1 MTPQELKNSIL
12 QRAIEG
18 KLVEQRKEEGTGA
31 ELLEIIFE
39 EVNSFVKLNSIR
51 KNNKHIK
58 TENNEDDFEIPENW
72 GKVKLGEICFLLNGK
87 KETNKSYPYL
97 EVKYLRGNIE
107 PKIKTSGKVV
117 SANTNIILMDG
128 ENSGEVFKTSETGY
142 LGSTLK
148 ILYIPE
154 ILSEKFYLY
163 FLLLNK
169 NYLRDNK
176 KGAAIPHL
184 DKEVFFNLNFPIPP
198 LAEQKR
204 IVEKIEELMPLVD
217 KYEKN
222 WQKLE
227 ELNKKFPEDMKKSL
241 LQEAIK
247 GKLVEKRPEEG
258 NASNIIIELL
268 NEKQKLLEEGKLYK
282 KKPTAPFFDGNYP
295 FDIPETWSWVQLSD
309 VSIIQEGAGIRKYQ
323 YKVDGIQLLCV
334 TNILENNID
343 LSKKQLF
350 VSEEEYFEKYQ
361 HLTPLKGDILT
372 ACSGGSWGKVAIYN
386 LDDTIMLNTST
397 LRLRFFGDLSNNKYL
412 YYVTQSAFFKEQLKR
427 QLVGIQPNFGYAHY
441 SRIEFPLPP
450 LAEQKRI
457 VEKLDEM
464 LPYCDELLKII

>member
-117 SANTNIILMDG
+117 TANTNIILMDG

-217 KYEKN
+217 EYEKN
-222 WQKLE
+222 WKKLE
-227 ELNKKFPEDMKKSL
+227 KLNKKFPEDMKKSL

-247 GKLVEKRPEEG
+247 GKLVEQRKEEG
-258 NASNIIIELL
+258 TGAELFEKIQKEKKKLKKEEILFDSPESWNWVKLGQICNIINGFTPKRTNSEFWDGEIPWFTIEDVREQGRFINYTNQHITEKALSYKTERIIPPDTVLL
-268 NEKQKLLEEGKLYK
+268 CCTASIGECAYTNIPLTTNQQFNGLVIKEHYKNFVSSMYLYVYSQTLKDRIISKSGKTTFNYLSVGKLK
-282 KKPTAPFFDGNYP
+282 EFV
-295 FDIPETWSWVQLSD
+295 IP
-309 VSIIQEGAGIRKYQ
+309 I
-323 YKVDGIQLLCV
+323 
-334 TNILENNID
+334 
-343 LSKKQLF
+343 
-350 VSEEEYFEKYQ
+350 
-361 HLTPLKGDILT
+361 
-372 ACSGGSWGKVAIYN
+372 
-386 LDDTIMLNTST
+386 
-397 LRLRFFGDLSNNKYL
+397 
-412 YYVTQSAFFKEQLKR
+412 
-427 QLVGIQPNFGYAHY
+427 
-441 SRIEFPLPP
+441 PP

>member
-117 SANTNIILMDG
+117 TANTNIILMDG

-176 KGAAIPHL
+176 KG
-184 DKEVFFNLNFPIPP
+184 
-198 LAEQKR
+198 
-204 IVEKIEELMPLVD
+204 IEEH
-217 KYEKN
+217 
-222 WQKLE
+222 KL
-227 ELNKKFPEDMKKSL
+227 
-241 LQEAIK
+241 I
-247 GKLVEKRPEEG
+247 
-258 NASNIIIELL
+258 
-268 NEKQKLLEEGKLYK
+268 
-282 KKPTAPFFDGNYP
+282 
-295 FDIPETWSWVQLSD
+295 
-309 VSIIQEGAGIRKYQ
+309 
-323 YKVDGIQLLCV
+323 
-334 TNILENNID
+334 
-343 LSKKQLF
+343 
-350 VSEEEYFEKYQ
+350 
-361 HLTPLKGDILT
+361 
-372 ACSGGSWGKVAIYN
+372 
-386 LDDTIMLNTST
+386 
-397 LRLRFFGDLSNNKYL
+397 
-412 YYVTQSAFFKEQLKR
+412 
-427 QLVGIQPNFGYAHY
+427 
-441 SRIEFPLPP
+441 
-450 LAEQKRI
+450 
-457 VEKLDEM
+457 
-464 LPYCDELLKII
+464 

>member
-117 SANTNIILMDG
+117 TANTNIILMDG

-217 KYEKN
+217 EYEKN
-222 WQKLE
+222 WKKLE
-227 ELNKKFPEDMKKSL
+227 KLNKKFPEDMKKSL

-247 GKLVEKRPEEG
+247 GKLVEQRKEEG
-258 NASNIIIELL
+258 TGAELFEKIQKEKKKLKKEEILFDSPESWNWVKLGQICNIINGFTPKRTNSEFWDGEIPWFTIEDVREQGRFINYTNQHITEKALSYKTERIIPPDTVLL
-268 NEKQKLLEEGKLYK
+268 CCTASIGEYAYTNIPLTTNQQFNGLVIKEHYKNFVSSMYLYVYSQTLKDRIISKSGKTTFNYLSVGKLK
-282 KKPTAPFFDGNYP
+282 EFV
-295 FDIPETWSWVQLSD
+295 IP
-309 VSIIQEGAGIRKYQ
+309 I
-323 YKVDGIQLLCV
+323 
-334 TNILENNID
+334 
-343 LSKKQLF
+343 
-350 VSEEEYFEKYQ
+350 
-361 HLTPLKGDILT
+361 
-372 ACSGGSWGKVAIYN
+372 
-386 LDDTIMLNTST
+386 
-397 LRLRFFGDLSNNKYL
+397 
-412 YYVTQSAFFKEQLKR
+412 
-427 QLVGIQPNFGYAHY
+427 
-441 SRIEFPLPP
+441 PP
-450 LAEQKRI
+450 LSEQKRI